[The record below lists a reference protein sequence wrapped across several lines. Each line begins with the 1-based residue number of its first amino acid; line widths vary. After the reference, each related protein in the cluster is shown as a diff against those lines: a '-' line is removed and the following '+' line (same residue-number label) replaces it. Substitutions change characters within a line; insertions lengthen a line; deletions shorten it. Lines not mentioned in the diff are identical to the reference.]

1 MKEFKAR
8 KIKKRKRSIIIFI
21 FILFFFFSY
30 VYMFLYLSKHK
41 LKKSIINKDISY
53 IKFDAL
59 SYIDS
64 KIDDAINNPV
74 IFLSFPKQKY
84 NKVEVVNKTIKKES
98 IEEDYKP
105 IIYLY
110 NTHQGEAYD
119 DYSVYDATYKLANE
133 LHNDKYYTYFEENSI
148 PTFLNNNKM
157 KYKESYKASR
167 FYLNKAHEN
176 YKSIKYYFDIHRD
189 SISKDKVTLNYKGK
203 NYAKILFLI
212 GLENK
217 NHDQNYEESQKLSN
231 IINNHIPNLSKGIY
245 KKEGKKV
252 NGVYNQDFDPNTILV
267 ELGGEEN
274 TIEEAVNTI
283 EILSKVL
290 SKYIGGRNA

>member
-84 NKVEVVNKTIKKES
+84 NKVEVVTK
-98 IEEDYKP
+98 
-105 IIYLY
+105 
-110 NTHQGEAYD
+110 
-119 DYSVYDATYKLANE
+119 
-133 LHNDKYYTYFEENSI
+133 
-148 PTFLNNNKM
+148 
-157 KYKESYKASR
+157 
-167 FYLNKAHEN
+167 
-176 YKSIKYYFDIHRD
+176 
-189 SISKDKVTLNYKGK
+189 
-203 NYAKILFLI
+203 
-212 GLENK
+212 
-217 NHDQNYEESQKLSN
+217 
-231 IINNHIPNLSKGIY
+231 
-245 KKEGKKV
+245 
-252 NGVYNQDFDPNTILV
+252 
-267 ELGGEEN
+267 
-274 TIEEAVNTI
+274 
-283 EILSKVL
+283 
-290 SKYIGGRNA
+290 